1 LHEEFGHLILLSH
14 TIVLLVKQY
23 DSINYFGLCWQLQQ
37 VMGRLAT
44 AQSELQDERQMNHAL
59 QQNQSAWQAKFQAL
73 EKQFN
78 EHKTAKDKVALM
90 FLLAYIS
97 LCF

>member
-1 LHEEFGHLILLSH
+1 
-14 TIVLLVKQY
+14 
-23 DSINYFGLCWQLQQ
+23 
-37 VMGRLAT
+37 
-44 AQSELQDERQMNHAL
+44 
-59 QQNQSAWQAKFQAL
+59 L

-97 LCF
+97 LCFWGLCRT